1 MTRSLKKGPFV
12 AHHLLFQ
19 IESIIKDTEKKTIV
33 TYSRSSTVI
42 PIIIGYTIA
51 VHNGREIIPIL
62 ITDQIIGHK
71 LGEFSF
77 TRVPCSHVK
86 QDKKAKRLKFLLWD
100 KKRILLVFDLELI
113 SDLVRNGMQI
123 VAIIGSLLRK
133 TTIFVNIFIK
143 ITNTVLS
150 PKL

>member
-19 IESIIKDTEKKTIV
+19 IESIIKNNEKKTIV
-33 TYSRSSTVI
+33 TYSRSSTIV

-51 VHNGREIIPIL
+51 VHNGREIIPTL

-100 KKRILLVFDLELI
+100 KKHILLVFGLELI
-113 SDLVRNGMQI
+113 NDLVRNGMQI
-123 VAIIGSLLRK
+123 VAVIVSLLRK
-133 TTIFVNIFIK
+133 ITTFVIISTK
-143 ITNTVLS
+143 IINTVLFL
-150 PKL
+150 KL